1 MRCVGSEF
9 AVGAAFELAEKR
21 ETREILLVDHSHFEY
36 VVRAH
41 FDAVALSFAGVAVN
55 YRAIRARCCST
66 FFSRALGVFRGATSF
81 LGI

>member
-1 MRCVGSEF
+1 M
-9 AVGAAFELAEKR
+9 GAAFELAEKR
-21 ETREILLVDHSHFEY
+21 ETREIPLFDHSDFES
-36 VVRAH
+36 VIGAD